1 MSQSATPAGRPHI
14 LSTIRARLASVVGLF
29 ALGIVAVVA
38 ILSWLDAGT
47 IYEGRR
53 AQLKTV
59 TDVAIKAIEQNYGM
73 FKDGKISEQ
82 EAMERAKAVV
92 RAMRYN
98 KDDYFFVQDDA
109 IKTIVHGTRPDR
121 EGNDSSKSVDVTGK
135 YYSVEMHDVAAREG
149 EGYVSYYFAK
159 PGADLKDVSPKLSF
173 AKRFQPWGWTVGTG
187 VYIDDV
193 RDQIVK
199 NSLLAVGTGLAFL
212 LVIGGFAAVI
222 VFGLTKR
229 LNALSG
235 AVVALAEGKSDV
247 VLPQDT
253 LNDEIGKMVRAVEV
267 FRNAAVEKRDLE
279 AEASSTRRQTE
290 EARTAREA
298 EKARQTAQLQFA
310 IESLA
315 EGLSRLS
322 AGDLLHRLE
331 TPFDPQ
337 VEKLR
342 LDFNQT
348 VTKLNETMVTVG
360 ANTQA
365 IRSGTGEI
373 SSAAEDLSRRTEQQA
388 ASLEETAA
396 SLDEITAT
404 VKKTA
409 ESAKH
414 TRDVVVAAKSDAEK
428 SGEIV
433 AQAITAM
440 SGIENSSRQI
450 GQIIGVIDEIAFQTN
465 LLALN
470 AGVEAARAGDAGR
483 GFAVVASEV
492 RALAQ
497 RSAEAAKE
505 IKGLISASTTQVDA
519 GVELVARTGKALERI
534 VAQVAEINAAVSG
547 IATTA
552 QEQAT
557 GLHQINTAVAQM
569 DQVTQQNAAMVEETT
584 AAARSLAQE
593 TEELSGLIGRFRTS
607 QASEESS
614 RRGQKAPRTPRPA
627 LKTVVARGA
636 AAVRSAEPSHAT
648 QSWEEF

>member
-1 MSQSATPAGRPHI
+1 MSQSATPVGRRHV
-14 LSTIRARLASVVGLF
+14 LSTISARLAAVVGLF

-38 ILSWLDAGT
+38 ILSWLDAET
-47 IYEGRR
+47 IYAARR

-59 TDVAIKAIEQNYGM
+59 TQVAVKVIEQNYDM
-73 FKDGKISEQ
+73 FKAGKISER
-82 EAMERAKAVV
+82 EAMERAKALV

-109 IKTIVHGTRPDR
+109 IKTIVHGVRPDR
-121 EGNDSSKSVDVTGK
+121 EGTDSSKSVDMTGK

-159 PGADLKDVSPKLSF
+159 PGADLKDASPKLSF
-173 AKRFQPWGWTVGTG
+173 AKRFQPWGWTVATG

-193 RDQIVK
+193 TDQIVK
-199 NSLLAVGTGLAFL
+199 NSVLAAGTGLAFL
-212 LVIGGFAAVI
+212 LLIGGVAAV
-222 VFGLTKR
+222 VVRSLTRR
-229 LNALSG
+229 LNALGG
-235 AVVALAEGKSDV
+235 AVVAIAEGKSDV
-247 VLPQDT
+247 VLPKDV
-253 LNDEIGKMVRAVEV
+253 LNDEIGTMVRAVEV
-267 FRNAAVEKRDLE
+267 FKNAAIEKLELE
-279 AEASSTRRQTE
+279 AEASSARYQTE

-298 EKARQTAQLQFA
+298 EKARQTSQLQFA

-322 AGDLLHRLE
+322 SGDLLYRLE

-348 VTKLNETMVTVG
+348 VAKLSETMVRVG

-373 SSAAEDLSRRTEQQA
+373 SSAAEDLSRRTEHQA

-433 AQAITAM
+433 GQAITAM

-505 IKGLISASTTQVDA
+505 IKGLISASTAQVDQ
-519 GVELVARTGKALERI
+519 GVELVAQTGKALERI
-534 VAQVAEINAAVSG
+534 VAQVAEINAAVSE
-547 IATTA
+547 ITTTA

-557 GLHQINTAVAQM
+557 GLQQINSAVAQM

-593 TEELSGLIGRFRTS
+593 TEELSGLIGSFRTS
-607 QASEESS
+607 QERGESA
-614 RRGQKAPRTPRPA
+614 RRGQKASQMPRPA
-627 LKTVVARGA
+627 LKTLAARGA
-636 AAVRSAEPSHAT
+636 AAVRPTEPAKAT